1 MKTKEEIFEL
11 VKEVLAKELN
21 VDEVE
26 LSSDWVDDLGLD
38 SLELVET
45 LMGLENKLGVS
56 VTDECAANIKT
67 IENLVDAVYGA
78 Q

>member
-11 VKEVLAKELN
+11 AKEVLAKELN

-45 LMGLENKLGVS
+45 LMWLENRLSVS
-56 VTDECAANIKT
+56 VTDERAADIKT
-67 IENLVDAVYGA
+67 IENLVDAVYDA